1 MTWKVLSKKTLIKNE
16 FFTLEEERCRKHNGE
31 IAEKYYSMKKP
42 DSVVIVAITKT
53 KKIILIQQ
61 YRHPIRSTK
70 YEVPAGYVEKTDKNF
85 IESAKRELLEET
97 GYKPKK
103 LIKLGKTFALSGF
116 LTNTVHFFLA
126 LDCEKIDTQH
136 LDKDEEIDVKET
148 TLKIVLTLVNKS
160 DIMDM
165 GSVTAI
171 LMAKEYITKHKLI

>member
-1 MTWKVLSKKTLIKNE
+1 
-16 FFTLEEERCRKHNGE
+16 
-31 IAEKYYSMKKP
+31 
-42 DSVVIVAITKT
+42 
-53 KKIILIQQ
+53 
-61 YRHPIRSTK
+61 
-70 YEVPAGYVEKTDKNF
+70 
-85 IESAKRELLEET
+85 LEET

-116 LTNTVHFFLA
+116 LTNTAHFFLA

-148 TLKIVLTLVNKS
+148 TLKNVLTLVNKS